1 MFLPTINKLVYSYR
15 VKNPCFGIQWTLEN
29 IFFFFFCILLVV
41 EVFSLQKVVEMLKE
55 VVVGWWKV
63 RWMWQMR
70 QNVIAQFI
78 RLWKHW
84 LCEVAGHWC
93 GELGPS
99 VGQCQVQALQ
109 LSGHLI
115 SLLAIL
121 FSVIP
126 LSFTGDLESCSGSYR
141 QQITKQGPWPFIGA
155 SLAMGSYLELLLSL
169 ATELVTTG
177 CHIKSTFHHTSQSI
191 WEIVHCCCIE

>member
-1 MFLPTINKLVYSYR
+1 MTVTFLPVSNKFVYSCSIKIHASGFNKLLESI
-15 VKNPCFGIQWTLEN
+15 FG
-29 IFFFFFCILLVV
+29 LLLIV
-41 EVFSLQKVVEMLKE
+41 EEFSLQKVVEILEE
-55 VVVGWWKV
+55 VVVSQREV

-141 QQITKQGPWPFIGA
+141 QQITKQGPWPF
-155 SLAMGSYLELLLSL
+155 
-169 ATELVTTG
+169 LV
-177 CHIKSTFHHTSQSI
+177 QV
-191 WEIVHCCCIE
+191 WLW